1 MTQLGR
7 ELGRRAHC
15 GRAKCAG
22 ALLSNGGRVPI
33 RARVDA
39 GGTRR
44 AATHAQMV
52 TVTARRRWEHSRPM
66 GLVFTTCWATCG
78 NGWRTARE
86 RRRKSAPSERYG
98 EVVTGRRPWEMRA
111 SPASSVGVI
120 QRLDF
125 ASPAIAMLR
134 ARNSSGQ
141 RCRLGG
147 ASAVVQTD
155 KSEQRVRRRRLHAC
169 WRAAIAHQRFKF
181 RSSKICNHIVKQLN
195 EFTAWN
201 SSNFLPGDSRSD
213 LRAFTTNAISKV
225 RPPVGPAAAS
235 TRRPG

>member
-1 MTQLGR
+1 MTQLGQ

-15 GRAKCAG
+15 GRAKCVG

-33 RARVDA
+33 RAKVDA

-66 GLVFTTCWATCG
+66 RLVFTTCWATCG

-111 SPASSVGVI
+111 SPVSPVGVI
-120 QRLDF
+120 QRLDS

-147 ASAVVQTD
+147 VHRRSRKRTSRNNESGDDDYTLVGG
-155 KSEQRVRRRRLHAC
+155 QRSRT
-169 WRAAIAHQRFKF
+169 
-181 RSSKICNHIVKQLN
+181 SD
-195 EFTAWN
+195 
-201 SSNFLPGDSRSD
+201 SNFVLQKS
-213 LRAFTTNAISKV
+213 AITLS
-225 RPPVGPAAAS
+225 S
-235 TRRPG
+235 S